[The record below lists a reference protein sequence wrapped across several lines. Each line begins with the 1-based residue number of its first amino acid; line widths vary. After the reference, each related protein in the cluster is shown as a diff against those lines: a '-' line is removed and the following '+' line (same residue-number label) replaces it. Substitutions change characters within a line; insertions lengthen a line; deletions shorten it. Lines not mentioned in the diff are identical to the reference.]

1 MAVALRLHSVMPSAF
16 QVEKWGGSGSDDVLG
31 TSEAIACTGAFE
43 IDYFWYLGYLGKILY
58 RQALD
63 ACAGYFP
70 LFCRPRFSGLC
81 GGWLNWR
88 HFCFFQFFCSFLR
101 PRCWT
106 PLRETP

>member
-1 MAVALRLHSVMPSAF
+1 M
-16 QVEKWGGSGSDDVLG
+16 LG

-58 RQALD
+58 CKALD

-81 GGWLNWR
+81 GGWLG
-88 HFCFFQFFCSFLR
+88 CSLEVALNR
-101 PRCWT
+101 KSSRSGSDLPWAAVSSHIGA
-106 PLRETP
+106 